1 MNILFTSPSYYP
13 HKGGAE
19 SCIESLAVRFV
30 QDGHRVTVLTSRI
43 PGSLATEEFRRG
55 VQIKRLGYPCQKPTL
70 AQWPS
75 TVWRSLAVLL
85 SLFRV
90 VKNQRIDVVCLGL
103 VGIESFF
110 VLILRHFIAFRLIV
124 YIHGGE
130 MRSYIRVSPFMRWS
144 LRECLRLCDA
154 AIAVSEKL
162 REETI
167 AFEPLV
173 KNKITVLP
181 CGIDIEE
188 IRMQGTYHH
197 RRPYVLYA
205 GRIPPV
211 KGVEVLIQAIQL
223 VSARIPDLDVLVAGT
238 GPSEGRLRQ
247 FAAELGLADRV
258 LFLGAQERSA
268 VFTLLK
274 GREFLVLP
282 CHAEVCPMAI
292 LEATA
297 AGSG

>member
-1 MNILFTSPSYYP
+1 
-13 HKGGAE
+13 
-19 SCIESLAVRFV
+19 V
-30 QDGHRVTVLTSRI
+30 
-43 PGSLATEEFRRG
+43 
-55 VQIKRLGYPCQKPTL
+55 
-70 AQWPS
+70 
-75 TVWRSLAVLL
+75 
-85 SLFRV
+85 
-90 VKNQRIDVVCLGL
+90 
-103 VGIESFF
+103 
-110 VLILRHFIAFRLIV
+110 
-124 YIHGGE
+124 
-130 MRSYIRVSPFMRWS
+130 
-144 LRECLRLCDA
+144 
-154 AIAVSEKL
+154 
-162 REETI
+162 TI
-167 AFEPLV
+167 AFELLV